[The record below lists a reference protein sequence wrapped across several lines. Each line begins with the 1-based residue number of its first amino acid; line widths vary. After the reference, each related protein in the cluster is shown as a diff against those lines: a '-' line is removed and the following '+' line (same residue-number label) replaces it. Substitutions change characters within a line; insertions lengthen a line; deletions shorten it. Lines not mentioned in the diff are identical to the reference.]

1 VAQWAA
7 VASPLEGITVL
18 EVASFIAGPYAG
30 ALLAD
35 LGAQVIKVETPDGG
49 DPFRGFDTG
58 RDSPGFWAY
67 NRGKR
72 SITLNLREPAAIEV
86 MRDLIRDADVLLEN
100 MRPGAM
106 DRLGL
111 GYAHASATNPRLV
124 YASVTGFGPS
134 GPYRDRPAYD
144 GIGQALSGLLSLLS
158 ERTTIQPIG
167 PNFSDSLAGLFAAY
181 GILAAL
187 VARNQTGAGQ
197 HVQTSL
203 VAATL
208 AFLVAPA
215 TDTLNGAPAPGPLSR
230 PTSSQT
236 YAWLASDGLPLTVH
250 LSSPPKFWEG
260 LARATGRPDLLDD
273 PRFRTRVARRAHYV
287 ELRDELGRVFSTR
300 PRQEWL
306 ERLAAHDVPCAPVY
320 DLQQVFAD
328 PQVQHLGLRTTIQRA
343 AGPAI
348 ETVGSPL
355 TYSATPPP
363 SLAPPPAL
371 GEHTTPILES
381 LGYTAAQIER
391 LASAGA
397 TTPKPKEN

>member
-1 VAQWAA
+1 MAA
-7 VASPLEGITVL
+7 VVSPLAGITVL

-30 ALLAD
+30 MLLAD

-58 RDSPGFWAY
+58 RESPGFWAY

-86 MRDLIRDADVLLEN
+86 MGHLIRDADVLLEN

-111 GYAHASATNPRLV
+111 GYAHANAINPRLV
-124 YASVTGFGPS
+124 YASVTGFGAS

-158 ERTTIQPIG
+158 DRTAIQPIG

-187 VARNQTGAGQ
+187 VARSQTGAGQ

-260 LARATGRPDLLDD
+260 LARATVGRTCS
-273 PRFRTRVARRAHYV
+273 RTRVSVLASRGASTMRSCAMNWAAFSARVRGTSGSSALPRTMCPAHRCTTCSRCSLIRKSSTLV
-287 ELRDELGRVFSTR
+287 CARLSSGRQIRPSTR
-300 PRQEWL
+300 
-306 ERLAAHDVPCAPVY
+306 
-320 DLQQVFAD
+320 
-328 PQVQHLGLRTTIQRA
+328 
-343 AGPAI
+343 
-348 ETVGSPL
+348 
-355 TYSATPPP
+355 SAV
-363 SLAPPPAL
+363 
-371 GEHTTPILES
+371 
-381 LGYTAAQIER
+381 R
-391 LASAGA
+391 
-397 TTPKPKEN
+397 